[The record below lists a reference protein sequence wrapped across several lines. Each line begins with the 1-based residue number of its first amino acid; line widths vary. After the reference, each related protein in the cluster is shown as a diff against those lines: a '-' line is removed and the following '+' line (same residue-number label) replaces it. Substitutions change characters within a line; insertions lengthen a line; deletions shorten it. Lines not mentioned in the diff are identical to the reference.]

1 MAAKLLRFD
10 EEARNSF
17 LAGIETV
24 AKAVKITLGPKG
36 RNVVL
41 EKKFGPP
48 TVSSDGVSIA
58 KEIDLDDPFE
68 NLGAQIAK
76 EAASKT
82 NDAAGDGTT
91 TSVLLT
97 EQLVREGL
105 KAVASGHNAMLLKT
119 GIQKA
124 VDKLVEALKEM
135 AIPISTKVEIQQVAE
150 LSGHDPEIGRI
161 IAEAMDKVGK
171 DGVITIEESKTGVTS
186 GPEYVEGMQFD
197 RGYISPYFV
206 TDRENMIVEL
216 EDPYILLY
224 EKKISAVMDIL
235 PLLEKIAR
243 EGRPL
248 LIIAEDIE
256 GEALATLVVNKLK
269 GVLNVAAVKA
279 PGYGERRK
287 AMMEDIATLTGG
299 RFFSEDL
306 GIKLENVELAD
317 MGRAKKIRIDK
328 ENTTIIEGAGAR
340 DAVKGRIEQIKKQIT
355 ETDSDWEKEKLQ
367 ERLAKLA
374 GGVAVIKVG
383 APTEVELKE
392 KKHRYEDA
400 LSATKAAVEEG
411 VVTGGGVALLS
422 ASTALDSVTT
432 ENEDEEMGVKIVRKA
447 IETPLR
453 QIASNSGF
461 EGSVV
466 LEEIKRSKKKN
477 YGLNALTGKYEDLV
491 KVGIIDPLKVT
502 RSALQNAASVA
513 AMVLTTEAMVVEKP
527 EKEEKVPPPPPE
539 Y

>member
-1 MAAKLLRFD
+1 MAAKLLKFD

-17 LAGIETV
+17 LAGIEAV
-24 AKAVKITLGPKG
+24 ARAVKVTLGPKG

-48 TVSSDGVSIA
+48 SVSSDGVSIA

-97 EQLVREGL
+97 EQLVKEGL
-105 KAVASGHNAMLLKT
+105 KAVASGHNAMLLKN

-135 AIPISTKVEIQQVAE
+135 AIPISTKLEIQQVAE

-161 IAEAMDKVGK
+161 ISEAMDKVGK

-243 EGRPL
+243 DGHPL

-287 AMMEDIATLTGG
+287 AMMEDIAILTGG

-306 GIKLENVELAD
+306 GIKLENVELND
-317 MGRAKKIRIDK
+317 LGRAKKIRIDK
-328 ENTTIIEGAGAR
+328 ENTTIIEGAGAKE
-340 DAVKGRIEQIKKQIT
+340 AVKGRIEQIKKQIT
-355 ETDSDWEKEKLQ
+355 ETDSDWEREKLQ

-411 VVTGGGVALLS
+411 VVTGGGVALLTA
-422 ASTALDSVTT
+422 ASVLDSITT
-432 ENEDEEMGVKIVRKA
+432 ANEDEAMGVKIVRKA

-453 QIASNSGF
+453 QIATNSGF

-466 LEEIKRSKKKN
+466 LEEIKRSKKKH
-477 YGLNALTGKYEDLV
+477 YGLNALTGEYEDLV
-491 KVGIIDPLKVT
+491 KGGIIDPLKVT

-513 AMVLTTEAMVVEKP
+513 SMVLTTEAMVVEKP

>member
-1 MAAKLLRFD
+1 MAAKLLKFD

-91 TSVLLT
+91 TSVMLT

-422 ASTALDSVTT
+422 ASTALDSITT